1 MPDIFMDQDKPERMY
16 AAAGLDAAG
25 IAAAAMKALG
35 KTIPLRRG
43 MVAAE

>member
-25 IAAAAMKALG
+25 IAATAMKALG